1 MPIPG
6 VAGTLVDVKE
16 YKPVPNGA
24 RGPTT
29 VQQFKIQDGQD
40 WILGDAWGMQDIS
53 AWRGKHV
60 IFVSNKAGNG
70 KIAGVQIKEKPS
82 QDGSKTYKNLSIS
95 SACTMHDKDTYEA
108 SRGAAPTPGMQ
119 PQPPAAPFVAKPPV
133 QQQPVATA
141 QPAFGSY
148 VPLQPP
154 TARPPQTAI
163 NGQTVGM
170 SVKAAIDIM
179 IEAKAFKE
187 GSFDF
192 EVLHRLASGIIG
204 VSQRLERGEL
214 YVDPVDPIV
223 ESFKNNPFSGLVG
236 NPPAAGGLPFPSV
249 PDPGYT
255 KEDTAGIERFENA
268 IPKPRPKPTPGPG
281 NSAFPEADEEAPD
294 DYPF

>member
-1 MPIPG
+1 MSVLTVKQIKEMPAMPIPG

-163 NGQTVGM
+163 QGVTVGM
-170 SVKAAIDIM
+170 AINNAIHILIASGTIKNGTFTEDDFTTIHRIAA
-179 IEAKAFKE
+179 
-187 GSFDF
+187 
-192 EVLHRLASGIIG
+192 GIIG
-204 VSQRLERGEL
+204 VSQRLERGDL
-214 YVDPVDPIV
+214 GQPVDPVDSIV
-223 ESFKNNPFSGLVG
+223 TRIMNNPLSGAATVP
-236 NPPAAGGLPFPSV
+236 PPA
-249 PDPGYT
+249 
-255 KEDTAGIERFENA
+255 R
-268 IPKPRPKPTPGPG
+268 PRPQPGPDG
-281 NSAFPEADEEAPD
+281 SAFPADEEAPD